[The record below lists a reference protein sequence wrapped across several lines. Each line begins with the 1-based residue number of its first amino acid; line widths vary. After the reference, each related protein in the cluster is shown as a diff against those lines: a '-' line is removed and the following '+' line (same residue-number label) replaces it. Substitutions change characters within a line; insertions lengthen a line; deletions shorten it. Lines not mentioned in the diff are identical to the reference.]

1 MIIRAMEE
9 KDLEQVCQIEQE
21 NFSMPWS
28 RQSFLDSICHPKYL
42 YLVAEQEGRILGYC
56 GMWIVL
62 EEGQIN
68 NVAVDRAYR
77 RQGVASAMF
86 EVFLKQGY
94 EMGARRFT
102 LEVRESNQGAIALYE
117 RFSFQ
122 NAGIRKNFYEK
133 PVEHAV
139 IMWKEN

>member
-9 KDLEQVCQIEQE
+9 KDLEQVCQIEQD

-28 RQSFLDSICHPKYL
+28 RQSFLDSIRHPKHL
-42 YLVAEQEGRILGYC
+42 YLVAEHEGRILGYC

-94 EMGARRFT
+94 KMGARRFT

-122 NAGIRKNFYEK
+122 NVGIRKNFYEK

>member
-1 MIIRAMEE
+1 MIIREMQE
-9 KDLEQVCQIEQE
+9 KDLDQVCQIEE
-21 NFSMPWS
+21 DNFSMPWS
-28 RQSFLDSICHPKYL
+28 RQAFLDSIRHPEQL
-42 YLVAEQEGRILGYC
+42 YLVAEQDERIRGYC

-68 NVAVDRAYR
+68 NVAVDRKFR

-86 EVFLKQGY
+86 EAFLKQGY

-102 LEVRESNQGAIALYE
+102 LEVRESNQSAIALYE
-117 RFSFQ
+117 KFSFQ
-122 NAGIRKNFYEK
+122 NVGIRKNFYDK

-139 IMWKEN
+139 IMWKE

>member
-1 MIIRAMEE
+1 MIIREMQE
-9 KDLEQVCQIEQE
+9 KDLDQVCQIEE
-21 NFSMPWS
+21 DNFSMPWS
-28 RQSFLDSICHPKYL
+28 RQAFLDSIRHPEQL
-42 YLVAEQEGRILGYC
+42 YLVAEQNERIRGYC

-68 NVAVDRAYR
+68 NVAVDRKFR

-86 EVFLKQGY
+86 EAFLKQGY

-102 LEVRESNQGAIALYE
+102 LEVRESNQSAIALYE
-117 RFSFQ
+117 KFSFQ
-122 NAGIRKNFYEK
+122 NVGIRKNFYDK

-139 IMWKEN
+139 IMWKE

>member
-1 MIIRAMEE
+1 MIIREMQE
-9 KDLEQVCQIEQE
+9 KDLDQVCQIEE
-21 NFSMPWS
+21 DNFSMPWS
-28 RQSFLDSICHPKYL
+28 RQAFLDSIRHPEQL
-42 YLVAEQEGRILGYC
+42 YLVAEQDERIRGYC

-68 NVAVDRAYR
+68 NVAVDREFR

-86 EVFLKQGY
+86 EAFLKQGY

-102 LEVRESNQGAIALYE
+102 LEVRESNQSAIALYE
-117 RFSFQ
+117 KFSFQ
-122 NAGIRKNFYEK
+122 NAGIRKNFYDK

-139 IMWKEN
+139 IMWKE